1 MKAHHFAL
9 TLGLPLLAMQG
20 CASYRPSEEVTAQMA
35 RTEAVIQQA
44 DRSNVAVNSLP
55 QLQQA
60 KDKYAEAKVALD
72 RKSDEGDRK
81 ALLLAKQAEVDAQ
94 YASAKA
100 QATSQED
107 AAEEVRNGV
116 AELKQEAD
124 RNAATSAA
132 GSAEVH

>member
-1 MKAHHFAL
+1 MKARHLAL
-9 TLGLPLLAMQG
+9 TLALPLALLG

-72 RKSDEGDRK
+72 KKSDEGDRK
-81 ALLLAKQAEVDAQ
+81 ALMLAREAEVDAQ
-94 YASAKA
+94 YATAKA
-100 QATSQED
+100 QAASQED

-116 AELKQEAD
+116 ADLKQEAD
-124 RNAATSAA
+124 RNAASAS
-132 GSAEVH
+132 GSAEIH